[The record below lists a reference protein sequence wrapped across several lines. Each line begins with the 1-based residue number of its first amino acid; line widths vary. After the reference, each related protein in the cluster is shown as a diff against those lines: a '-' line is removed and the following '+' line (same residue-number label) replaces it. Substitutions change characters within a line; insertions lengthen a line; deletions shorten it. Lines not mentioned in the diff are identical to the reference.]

1 MLVLLLLITSSVK
14 QHYGVKFNLIYNT
27 YILAFGALDTH

>member
-1 MLVLLLLITSSVK
+1 MLDLFLLITNSVK

-27 YILAFGALDTH
+27 YILVFDALDTN